1 MTNRLTQLI
10 AEMEQD
16 DDRKIETLAGV
27 VAIGGYLRDLA
38 RDEDCRKPEVDV
50 TARRVVADAL
60 RYMLGRE
67 PTAEEVA
74 AVMSGGI

>member
-1 MTNRLTQLI
+1 MTNRLTQII

-38 RDEDCRKPEVDV
+38 RDKGCRKAEVDA

-74 AVMSGGI
+74 AVLSGGI